1 MLEKQRVG
9 GLGEDLACRYLKRKG
24 YKILERNFQKREG
37 EIDILAWDK
46 KAKMLVFVEVK
57 TRTGGDFGE
66 PQEAVNFFKQR
77 KLLRTAYAY
86 LNKKGLEEDFR
97 IDIVGI
103 TLDYV
108 KRSAHL
114 EHFKNAIEEY

>member
-1 MLEKQRVG
+1 M
-9 GLGEDLACRYLKRKG
+9 ACRYLKKKG

-57 TRTGGDFGE
+57 TRTSGDFGE
-66 PQEAVNFFKQR
+66 PQEAVDFFKQR

-86 LNKKGLEEDFR
+86 LNKKGMEHDFR
-97 IDIVGI
+97 IDVIGI
-103 TLDYV
+103 KLDYS
-108 KRSAHL
+108 RRIAHL
-114 EHFKNAIEEY
+114 EHIRNALEEKW